1 MVSSQQA
8 NQGKSPWFVY
18 LIRTKNNT
26 LYCGVTTDI
35 SRRFAQHCSGK
46 GAKAL
51 KGKAPL
57 LLEWSVQVGYS
68 RSEAQKWEYKIKQL
82 SKSRKE
88 ALILGEWQLN
98 NLE

>member
-1 MVSSQQA
+1 M
-8 NQGKSPWFVY
+8 
-18 LIRTKNNT
+18 
-26 LYCGVTTDI
+26 
-35 SRRFAQHCSGK
+35 
-46 GAKAL
+46 

-57 LLEWSVQVGYS
+57 LLEWSVQAGYS